1 MSLDS
6 DPNITAKADFRIQ
19 LIDGQIVVVDGDGKK
34 GGNVSR
40 KQDKKLVWV
49 NETGGTCTLTF
60 YRMLPAEE
68 PGPDPLAWPFGEP
81 PAPAGC
87 AVTLP
92 TGGNPSSNRFE
103 GRLSR
108 VAEAECYKYT
118 IDVVKN
124 GVAYHLDPMI
134 IVRPVY
140 N

>member
-1 MSLDS
+1 MSVDS

-81 PAPAGC
+81 TEPPGC

-92 TGGNPSSNRFE
+92 ANSNPPGNRFE
-103 GRLSR
+103 GRLRR
-108 VAEAECYKYT
+108 VTEVDCYKYT

-124 GVAYHLDPMI
+124 GVEYHLDPMI